1 MEAFLGTVVFWQR
14 WILGVVLAALEI
26 AAPGFIFLWLGI
38 AAGVTGLVLLVFPAT
53 SVEIQMLV
61 FAVFSVASVA
71 LSRWYLRSRPIESED
86 PTLNRRAEQYIGR
99 NFTLDQA
106 IRDGRGKVRVG
117 DGFWRVKGADLP
129 AGVQVRV
136 TGVDG
141 ATLVVEKVE

>member
-1 MEAFLGTVVFWQR
+1 MEAALGTVEFWQW

-26 AAPGFIFLWLGI
+26 AAPGFILLWLGI

-53 SVEIQMLV
+53 SIEIQMLV
-61 FAVFSVASVA
+61 FAIFSVASVA

-117 DGFWRVKGADLP
+117 DSYWRVKGADLP

-141 ATLVVEKVE
+141 PTLVVEKVE